1 MNNSID
7 ISEIKNGM
15 KSCLENASELI
26 KDGELLFENK
36 RFART
41 HGITQLAIEE
51 VGKAMMLYSFY
62 NSLQLGKR
70 KEFDFK
76 KFRKNFRD
84 HKWKTFET
92 KIVEI
97 WMFADSEESNFERFA
112 KDNFKEIQK
121 AKKGYYDNL
130 KNESLY
136 VSLKQDKFKKP
147 NELFTEKYT
156 GEFLEKG
163 KRKVKFISNWILK
176 WLDLDERIGADVEGI
191 VNWIQ
196 DDLKK

>member
-1 MNNSID
+1 MNSSID

-26 KDGELLFENK
+26 KDAELLLENK

-41 HGITQLAIEE
+41 HTLTQLAIEE
-51 VGKAMMLYSFY
+51 IGKSMMLYEFY
-62 NSLQLGKR
+62 NSLQMDKR

-92 KIVEI
+92 KIIDI
-97 WMFADSEESNFERFA
+97 WMFAENKGSDFDSFA
-112 KDNFKEIQK
+112 KNNFKEIQK
-121 AKKGYYDNL
+121 VKEGHYDNL

-136 VSLKQDKFKKP
+136 VSLKNDKFCKP
-147 NELFTEKYT
+147 NDLFTEIDTSK
-156 GEFLEKG
+156 FLEYG
-163 KRKVKFISNWILK
+163 KRKVEFITDWTLK
-176 WLDLDERIGADVEGI
+176 WLDMDEWLGADKEGI
-191 VNWIQ
+191 VTELQN
-196 DDLKK
+196 DLKK